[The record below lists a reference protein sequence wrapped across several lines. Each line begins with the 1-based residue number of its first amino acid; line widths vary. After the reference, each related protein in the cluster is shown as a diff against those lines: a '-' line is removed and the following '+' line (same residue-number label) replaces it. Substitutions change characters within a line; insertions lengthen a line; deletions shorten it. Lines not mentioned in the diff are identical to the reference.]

1 MSAGNIALFYW
12 GLRTTTASATAII
25 YATVPL
31 IVALAAPKLIG
42 EIITRNKL
50 IGIILGLA
58 GAVFIAI
65 LPIVEHGQQLSGD
78 VGGNLLVFVAALC
91 WSGYTIGS
99 RHMLATKQTTPM
111 TMTSVSIFVST
122 AVFALFSAFQWKPE
136 YLAALSGI
144 NIIIIVQLGVFVTVL
159 TYLLF
164 QWVIKHSS
172 ASTASLNQYLQP
184 VFSLTFNMFFLGE
197 RLTVGFWIGSVIVFS
212 GVFLATGERLY
223 SDIKSRIT
231 KNS

>member
-1 MSAGNIALFYW
+1 
-12 GLRTTTASATAII
+12 
-25 YATVPL
+25 
-31 IVALAAPKLIG
+31 
-42 EIITRNKL
+42 
-50 IGIILGLA
+50 
-58 GAVFIAI
+58 
-65 LPIVEHGQQLSGD
+65 
-78 VGGNLLVFVAALC
+78 
-91 WSGYTIGS
+91 
-99 RHMLATKQTTPM
+99 
-111 TMTSVSIFVST
+111 MTSVSIFVST